1 MEDERE
7 AALFE
12 VSNEPISHGGGG
24 GGGGGGEETVAKKKK
39 VVVVMGAT
47 GAGKSRL
54 AIDLVSH
61 FSGVEV
67 VNADSMQVYRGLDVV
82 TNKVP
87 LSDRNGSIDPSVE
100 FTSRDFRDL
109 SIPIIDD
116 ILSRDGLPVVVG
128 GTNYYIQ
135 ALVSPFLVDDVVE
148 HLAACSL
155 DGPQELGGA
164 DEVASFE
171 RLKEIDP
178 VAANRI
184 HPNDHRKIKGYLN
197 LYESSGVL
205 PSNLF
210 QGVNAEAC
218 GNQVLRGA
226 HEWEQHKQGRGHRK
240 RISRLSGNQTAHS
253 TVNLTSECNA
263 MLDCSLNSRGDN
275 PLSVSGK

>member
-184 HPNDHRKIKGYLN
+184 HPNDHRKIKLMPQQIKSELIKGYLN

-226 HEWEQHKQGRGHRK
+226 HEWEQHKQGRFQEIKPH
-240 RISRLSGNQTAHS
+240 IQ
-253 TVNLTSECNA
+253 
-263 MLDCSLNSRGDN
+263 
-275 PLSVSGK
+275 P

>member
-1 MEDERE
+1 MADGRE
-7 AALFE
+7 AAPFE
-12 VSNEPISHGGGG
+12 VSDEPIAHGGGG
-24 GGGGGGEETVAKKKK
+24 GGVGGKETAAKKKK

-54 AIDLVSH
+54 AIDLASH

-67 VNADSMQVYRGLDVV
+67 VNADSMQVYRGLDVL

-87 LSDRNGSIDPSVE
+87 HPDRNGLFLSSSSFPPSP
-100 FTSRDFRDL
+100 SLPPLLKDFRDL

-148 HLAACSL
+148 NLAACSM
-155 DGPQELGGA
+155 DGPQG
-164 DEVASFE
+164 
-171 RLKEIDP
+171 I
-178 VAANRI
+178 NR
-184 HPNDHRKIKGYLN
+184 YLH

-210 QGVNAEAC
+210 QGENAELPLFFLQAC

-240 RISRLSGNQTAHS
+240 RIFRLKKRLSLQY
-253 TVNLTSECNA
+253 
-263 MLDCSLNSRGDN
+263 
-275 PLSVSGK
+275 